1 MKHERIDPAARVW
14 IVFRG
19 LDGKL
24 QEELDEARL
33 ESLIESGEISDALI
47 QSVGKKDAAE
57 TRLW

>member
-19 LDGKL
+19 PDGKL
-24 QEELDEARL
+24 QEELDTERL
-33 ESLIESGEISDALI
+33 ESLAGQGEIADA
-47 QSVGKKDAAE
+47 VNRAAGRKGVAD

>member
-19 LDGKL
+19 PDGKL
-24 QEELDEARL
+24 KEELDAVRL
-33 ESLIESGEISDALI
+33 ESLAECGEIADELI
-47 QSVGKKDAAE
+47 KAAGETDAAQ